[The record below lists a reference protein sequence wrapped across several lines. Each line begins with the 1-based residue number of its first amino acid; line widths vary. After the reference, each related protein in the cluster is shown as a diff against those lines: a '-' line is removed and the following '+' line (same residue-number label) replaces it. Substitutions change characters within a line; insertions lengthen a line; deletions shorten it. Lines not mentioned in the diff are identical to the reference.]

1 MTPLKAAFSAPHD
14 VAVEPTD
21 LVDLAPPDSE
31 ALVKHPDGYY
41 WLAPDGVQ
49 QFGPFETAAEAL
61 ADMNASADENWEPGE
76 TLQEAEQELGVADW
90 VDPDTGALAE
100 GTHARIED
108 H

>member
-1 MTPLKAAFSAPHD
+1 MTPPRDAFSAPKD
-14 VAVEPTD
+14 AGVEPSELGD
-21 LVDLAPPDSE
+21 LTPPDSD
-31 ALVKHPDGYY
+31 ALVQRPDGYY

-61 ADMNASADENWEPGE
+61 ADMNASADDGWEPGE
-76 TLQEAEQELGVADW
+76 SLQEAEQELGVADW

-100 GTHARIED
+100 ETHARIED